1 MTAKNFSDGIY
12 KECIMDQLQLYEN
25 LLENIANATDPIWI
39 DIINIYKKLNDREK
53 KSFLDFLK
61 IVEVNTIASLLSI
74 IDGDKAMNDDFLSFE
89 LKAENGE
96 NMSGNLTY
104 TFLEKDDLT

>member
-53 KSFLDFLK
+53 
-61 IVEVNTIASLLSI
+61 
-74 IDGDKAMNDDFLSFE
+74 
-89 LKAENGE
+89 
-96 NMSGNLTY
+96 
-104 TFLEKDDLT
+104 